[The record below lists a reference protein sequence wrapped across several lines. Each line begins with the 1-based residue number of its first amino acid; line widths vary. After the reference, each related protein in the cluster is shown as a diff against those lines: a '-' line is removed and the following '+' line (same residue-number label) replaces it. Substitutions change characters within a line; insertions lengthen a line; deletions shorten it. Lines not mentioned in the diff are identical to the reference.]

1 MRSRIR
7 IRLANQTPHRT
18 KSDRLK
24 QQARSPNIAL
34 LRNIVECHHKYKK
47 IQFED
52 YQEKFVEPLSSGKT
66 FPEHS
71 EILAPTKINL
81 PQYSMKLGVTGV
93 LQEESVFICAIDT
106 GKGIGYEL
114 CKDREGVIFIS
125 Q

>member
-1 MRSRIR
+1 MTCIIAKFFAFSV
-7 IRLANQTPHRT
+7 LCADNNNWHRFSFVCKIKST
-18 KSDRLK
+18 KKFESI
-24 QQARSPNIAL
+24 QVYPSGSPNFAL

-81 PQYSMKLGVTGV
+81 PQYSMKLPTMQGV
-93 LQEESVFICAIDT
+93 FKYKMI
-106 GKGIGYEL
+106 
-114 CKDREGVIFIS
+114 
-125 Q
+125 